1 MYLINNE
8 LMRNEL
14 INDYVILGEYPDM
27 KTKKA
32 LAEKYGIESKK
43 VKEIQNCVLI
53 ALRNERKTRTT
64 FDEVDFRYFVKF
76 DIPETYAKAVPFYKE
91 ESIDFLNYVMGHFWS
106 RIVERKLDKKLSLVN
121 TKGYGVCAA
130 DKYLMRRYLNITKY
144 LEETKPENV
153 EKKRNDEEI
162 NNVIRNIL
170 LKDMVAF
177 HDAYIAK
184 VTKWANMQYP
194 KIIEIKNETREQL
207 DKLPKDVKYNV
218 WRPLKNKYD
227 RAVALLT
234 RFDTIEKYVE
244 WNVENAENQ
253 YMSDINSVVERIRKR
268 ELDYDN
274 LKVIN
279 VYDDPKFFE
288 MTITDG
294 KQSLYARSI
303 WAAEYSEKVTAH
315 YRFIIS

>member
-1 MYLINNE
+1 
-8 LMRNEL
+8 MRNEL
-14 INDYVILGEYPDM
+14 IADYTLLNEYPSM
-27 KTKKA
+27 NEKKA
-32 LAEKYGIESKK
+32 LAAKYGVDSKK
-43 VKEIQNCVLI
+43 AKDIQEMVLV
-53 ALRNERKTRTT
+53 AMRGERKTRTE
-64 FDEVDFRYFVKF
+64 FDEIDLRYFSRF
-76 DIPETYAKAVPFYKE
+76 DIPETYAKAVPYYE
-91 ESIDFLNYVMGHFWS
+91 LESIEFLNYVMGVYWENL
-106 RIVERKLDKKLSLVN
+106 VTRKLDKKVDLVN
-121 TKGYGVCAA
+121 IRGTYHLSIS
-130 DKYLMRRYLNITKY
+130 DKYAIRRYLNIKKY
-144 LEETKPENV
+144 LEEIKPENV

-184 VTKWANMQYP
+184 VTKWANIQYP

-207 DKLPKDVKYNV
+207 VKLPKDVKYNV

-244 WNVENAENQ
+244 WNVENAEKQ

-274 LKVIN
+274 LKVVN

-294 KQSLYARSI
+294 KQSLHARSI

>member
-1 MYLINNE
+1 
-8 LMRNEL
+8 MRNEL
-14 INDYVILGEYPDM
+14 IADYTLLNEYPSM
-27 KTKKA
+27 NEKKT
-32 LAEKYGIESKK
+32 LAAKYGSESKK
-43 VKEIQNCVLI
+43 SKEIQNMVLV
-53 ALRNERKTRTT
+53 AMRGERKTRTE
-64 FDEVDFRYFVKF
+64 FDEIDLRYFSKF
-76 DIPETYAKAVPFYKE
+76 DIPETYSKAVTYYE
-91 ESIDFLNYVMGHFWS
+91 LESIEFLNYVMGVYWEKL
-106 RIVERKLDKKLSLVN
+106 VARKLDKKVDLVN
-121 TKGYGVCAA
+121 SRGTYQLSVA
-130 DKYLMRRYLNITKY
+130 DKYAIRRYLNIKRY
-144 LEETKPENV
+144 LEEIKPENV

-170 LKDMVAF
+170 LKDMVVF

-194 KIIEIKNETREQL
+194 KIIEIKNETKAQL
-207 DKLPKDVKYNV
+207 EKLPKDVKYNV

-274 LKVIN
+274 LKVVN
-279 VYDDPKFFE
+279 VFEDPKFFE

-294 KQSLYARSI
+294 NQSLHARSI

>member
-1 MYLINNE
+1 
-8 LMRNEL
+8 MRNEL
-14 INDYVILGEYPDM
+14 IADYTLLNEYPSM
-27 KTKKA
+27 NEKKA
-32 LAEKYGIESKK
+32 LAAKYGVDSKK
-43 VKEIQNCVLI
+43 AKDIQEMVLV
-53 ALRNERKTRTT
+53 AMRGERKTRTE
-64 FDEVDFRYFVKF
+64 FDEIDLRYFSRF
-76 DIPETYAKAVPFYKE
+76 DIPETYAKAVPYYE
-91 ESIDFLNYVMGHFWS
+91 LESIEFLNYVMGVYWENL
-106 RIVERKLDKKLSLVN
+106 VTRKLDKKVDLVN
-121 TKGYGVCAA
+121 IRGTYHLSIS
-130 DKYLMRRYLNITKY
+130 DKYAIRRYLNIKKY
-144 LEETKPENV
+144 LEEIKPENV

-184 VTKWANMQYP
+184 VTKWANIQYP

-207 DKLPKDVKYNV
+207 VKLPKDVKYNV

-244 WNVENAENQ
+244 WNVENAEKQ

-274 LKVIN
+274 LKVVT

-294 KQSLYARSI
+294 KQSLHARSI

>member
-1 MYLINNE
+1 
-8 LMRNEL
+8 
-14 INDYVILGEYPDM
+14 
-27 KTKKA
+27 
-32 LAEKYGIESKK
+32 
-43 VKEIQNCVLI
+43 
-53 ALRNERKTRTT
+53 
-64 FDEVDFRYFVKF
+64 
-76 DIPETYAKAVPFYKE
+76 
-91 ESIDFLNYVMGHFWS
+91 
-106 RIVERKLDKKLSLVN
+106 
-121 TKGYGVCAA
+121 
-130 DKYLMRRYLNITKY
+130 
-144 LEETKPENV
+144 
-153 EKKRNDEEI
+153 
-162 NNVIRNIL
+162 
-170 LKDMVAF
+170 
-177 HDAYIAK
+177 
-184 VTKWANMQYP
+184 MQYP

-274 LKVIN
+274 LNVVN

-294 KQSLYARSI
+294 KQSLHARSI

>member
-1 MYLINNE
+1 
-8 LMRNEL
+8 MRNEL
-14 INDYVILGEYPDM
+14 IADYTLLNEYPSM
-27 KTKKA
+27 NEKKA
-32 LAEKYGIESKK
+32 LATKYGIDSKK
-43 VKEIQNCVLI
+43 AKEIQEMVLV
-53 ALRNERKTRTT
+53 AMRGERKTRTE
-64 FDEVDFRYFVKF
+64 FDDIDLRYFTKF
-76 DIPETYAKAVPFYKE
+76 DIPETYAKAVPYYE
-91 ESIDFLNYVMGHFWS
+91 LESIEFLNYVMGVYWEKL
-106 RIVERKLDKKLSLVN
+106 VARKLDKKVDLVN
-121 TKGYGVCAA
+121 SRGTYQLSVA
-130 DKYLMRRYLNITKY
+130 DKYAIRRYLNIKRY
-144 LEETKPENV
+144 LEEIKPENV

-170 LKDMVAF
+170 LKDMVVF

-194 KIIEIKNETREQL
+194 KIIEIKNETKAQL
-207 DKLPKDVKYNV
+207 EKLPKDVKYNV

-274 LKVIN
+274 LKVVN
-279 VYDDPKFFE
+279 VFEDPKFFE

-294 KQSLYARSI
+294 NQSLHARSI

>member
-1 MYLINNE
+1 
-8 LMRNEL
+8 MRNEL
-14 INDYVILGEYPDM
+14 IADYTLLNEYPSM
-27 KTKKA
+27 NEKKA
-32 LAEKYGIESKK
+32 LAAKYGIESKK
-43 VKEIQNCVLI
+43 AKEIQEMVLV
-53 ALRNERKTRTT
+53 AMRGERKTRTE
-64 FDEVDFRYFVKF
+64 FDDIDLRYFTKF
-76 DIPETYAKAVPFYKE
+76 DIPETYAKAVPYYE
-91 ESIDFLNYVMGHFWS
+91 LESIGFLNYVMGVYWANL
-106 RIVERKLDKKLSLVN
+106 VTRKLDKKVDLVN
-121 TKGYGVCAA
+121 VRGTYHLSIS
-130 DKYLMRRYLNITKY
+130 DKYAIRRYLNIKKY
-144 LEETKPENV
+144 LEEIKPENV

-170 LKDMVAF
+170 LKDMVGF

-184 VTKWANMQYP
+184 VTKWAIMQYP

-218 WRPLKNKYD
+218 YRPLKNKYD

-274 LKVIN
+274 LKVVN

-294 KQSLYARSI
+294 NQSLHARSI

>member
-1 MYLINNE
+1 
-8 LMRNEL
+8 MRNEL
-14 INDYVILGEYPDM
+14 IADYTLLNEYPSM
-27 KTKKA
+27 NEKKA
-32 LAEKYGIESKK
+32 LATKYGIDSKK
-43 VKEIQNCVLI
+43 AKEIQNMVLV
-53 ALRNERKTRTT
+53 AMRGERKTRTE
-64 FDEVDFRYFVKF
+64 FDDIDLRYFTKF
-76 DIPETYAKAVPFYKE
+76 DIPETYSKAVPYYE
-91 ESIDFLNYVMGHFWS
+91 LESIEFLNYVMGVYWENL
-106 RIVERKLDKKLSLVN
+106 VARKLDKKVDLVN
-121 TKGYGVCAA
+121 IRGTYHLSIS
-130 DKYLMRRYLNITKY
+130 DKYAIRRYLNIKKY
-144 LEETKPENV
+144 LEEIKPENV
-153 EKKRNDEEI
+153 EKKRNDDEI

-170 LKDMVAF
+170 LKDMIVF

-194 KIIEIKNETREQL
+194 KIIEIKNETKAQL

-244 WNVENAENQ
+244 WNVENAETQ

-274 LKVIN
+274 IKVVN
-279 VYDDPKFFE
+279 VFEDPKFFE

-294 KQSLYARSI
+294 NQSLHARSI